1 LAPTDGDGDAPEAS
15 VQVRRPPTASVTDTP
30 SLALR
35 YVVCDACETVFALP
49 DDPDDPDVCDRCGT
63 HALRELPDVRGPEAY
78 FSP

>member
-1 LAPTDGDGDAPEAS
+1 MTDA
-15 VQVRRPPTASVTDTP
+15 P

-49 DDPDDPDVCDRCGT
+49 DDPDESDVCDRCGRRP
-63 HALRELPDVRGPEAY
+63 LRELPDVSGPDAY